1 MTSSTNTCGVGGW
14 GGPLPGD
21 PDNNSALHAR
31 AAFGGID
38 VTWSMPATNPHAVA
52 YTKVWRS
59 VLPNFNT
66 AIVIASVGGDTYYD
80 KNESTLDTLYYY
92 WIQFV
97 SINGTVGAPIG
108 PDSAQSRPPVAQVIS
123 LLSGDIEESMLS
135 NALRAQLGQIVT
147 NYGEFQDEVETR
159 NSAVANLT
167 DAISQM
173 QTTIDEAITL
183 VNDEIT
189 SRQDGDS
196 ALVLSVNSIAA
207 ANANALALIASESE
221 ARVAADSALALL
233 ISTAETTFGDNLA
246 AVEVG
251 LASSITTINGELESI
266 GALYTAKVTANGLV
280 GGFGIYNDGTEVQ
293 AGFDVDTFWVGRTSA
308 DKVKPFIIQD
318 GVVYMNSAV
327 IKDGTISTAKIAD
340 TIQSTNYSSGLAGW
354 KLTKAGTLE
363 LNGTRMQI
371 SNSVISVRDDNGV
384 ERVRIG
390 TL

>member
-1 MTSSTNTCGVGGW
+1 
-14 GGPLPGD
+14 
-21 PDNNSALHAR
+21 
-31 AAFGGID
+31 
-38 VTWSMPATNPHAVA
+38 
-52 YTKVWRS
+52 
-59 VLPNFNT
+59 
-66 AIVIASVGGDTYYD
+66 
-80 KNESTLDTLYYY
+80 
-92 WIQFV
+92 
-97 SINGTVGAPIG
+97 
-108 PDSAQSRPPVAQVIS
+108 VIS

-147 NYGEFQDEVETR
+147 NYGEFQDEVEFR

-196 ALVLSVNSIAA
+196 ALVLSVNSVAA

-293 AGFDVDTFWVGRTSA
+293 AGFDVDTFWVGRTDS